1 MLYKHMSTP
10 VHKSYFI
17 CTEMVLSVIILL
29 QLLSSQKL
37 TSNIFIH
44 RMLYFSLST
53 FVKRSVLATCAREWK
68 KKKATNPA

>member
-1 MLYKHMSTP
+1 MLYKHTMSTP

-53 FVKRSVLATCAREWK
+53 SMKRSVLATCARE
-68 KKKATNPA
+68 